1 MRRVLTA
8 GVMGLLL
15 MAGAVVSASAAIQGD
30 YMEVRSAD
38 VYTGPCVAN
47 GEVGLVGNQAIL
59 AWKVRAGNWQGTD
72 VSGLGVVA
80 VVKASATLGDPYHT
94 PYPAKAVL
102 ILDERAN
109 AQQRQALTEFAKSMG
124 GQLLD
129 DVVRVE
135 TAPIN
140 MEVSGGHHDAHAK
153 LVAGTLARIELG
165 PFARAT
171 TSAATSLF
179 TTRRSLKLR
188 TPCRSSRSKRRSPD
202 RAWMSSGGGPTSA
215 ARSWRRSR
223 SSASS

>member
-1 MRRVLTA
+1 MRRLLTA

-15 MAGAVVSASAAIQGD
+15 MAGAVGSATAAIQGD

-59 AWKVRAGNWQGTD
+59 AWKVKAGNWQGVD
-72 VSGLGVVA
+72 LSGLGVVA

-109 AQQRQALTEFAKSMG
+109 AQQRQALAEFAKSMG

-140 MEVSGGHHDAHAK
+140 MQVSGADHDARAK
-153 LVAGTLARIELG
+153 LTAGTLARIE
-165 PFARAT
+165 T
-171 TSAATSLF
+171 
-179 TTRRSLKLR
+179 RSL
-188 TPCRSSRSKRRSPD
+188 C
-202 RAWMSSGGGPTSA
+202 SGDHLCGNEFVYYPPLTEVAHAMPAYTLEEAFTGQGLDVV
-215 ARSWRRSR
+215 WRRADKR
-223 SSASS
+223 SAFVATFEQ